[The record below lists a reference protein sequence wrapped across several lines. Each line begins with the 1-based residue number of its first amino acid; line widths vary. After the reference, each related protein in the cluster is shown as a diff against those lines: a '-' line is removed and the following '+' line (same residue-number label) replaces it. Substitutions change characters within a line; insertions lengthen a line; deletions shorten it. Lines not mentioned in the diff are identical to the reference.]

1 MKFSAEYKLKPIQNF
16 AEKNNFHTELKQV
29 FTYFKTSK
37 KTNFLIRNKDNM
49 LLISLTV
56 YYWLPNVM
64 YNTKN
69 WKDS

>member
-37 KTNFLIRNKDNM
+37 KN
-49 LLISLTV
+49 
-56 YYWLPNVM
+56 
-64 YNTKN
+64 
-69 WKDS
+69 